1 MEKNDLIC
9 EDIIN
14 LLDYCYHSTKE
25 DDLGGLLGAISEN
38 IVFADIRADEAL
50 YNDMKI
56 LLNTAKSDFFIDSL
70 TIAVLEHYQNLYG
83 FKFAK
88 TIDLLKSLNQKQIR
102 QILDKYK

>member
-1 MEKNDLIC
+1 MEKIDLIC
-9 EDIIN
+9 EEIIN

-25 DDLGGLLGAISEN
+25 DDLGGLLGAISKN
-38 IVFADIRADEAL
+38 IVFADIHADEAL

-56 LLNTAKSDFFIDSL
+56 IVNTAKNDCFIDSL

-88 TIDLLKSLNQKQIR
+88 TIDQIKSLNQKQLK
-102 QILDKYK
+102 QILSKYK